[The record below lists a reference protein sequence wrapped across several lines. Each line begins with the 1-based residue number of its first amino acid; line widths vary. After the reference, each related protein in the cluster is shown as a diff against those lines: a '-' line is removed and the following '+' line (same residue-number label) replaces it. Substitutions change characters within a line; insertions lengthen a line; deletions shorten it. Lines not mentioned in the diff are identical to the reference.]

1 MKNLLRNISAVS
13 RNFRR
18 FSIDRHDIIVHC
30 NFGQPWVQTLDPEK
44 WVAKS
49 IGPSIKMTIV
59 SKSYNKGADSVIN
72 YCTKLTVKLH
82 PLQAE
87 LQEAT
92 LNNAPFAGMLG
103 APEVLTIGANFIHL
117 IGGKKALDIGTFTGA
132 SALAWAIATGKDGE
146 VYTFDVSH
154 ENYKQFGV
162 PVISK
167 DEEIF
172 KRIIPVEAPALERLD
187 RMIAEGQSGTFDFA
201 FIDADKEN
209 YPNYYDRVVTL
220 LRKGGVLMI
229 DNALWSGSVAQD
241 PSTFT
246 ESTKSIDETNQ
257 KIFKDDRTHSALINC
272 GDGIHIAFKA

>member
-1 MKNLLRNISAVS
+1 
-13 RNFRR
+13 
-18 FSIDRHDIIVHC
+18 
-30 NFGQPWVQTLDPEK
+30 
-44 WVAKS
+44 
-49 IGPSIKMTIV
+49 MTIV

-72 YCTKLTVKLH
+72 YCTNLTVRLH

-117 IGGKKALDIGTFTGA
+117 IEGKKVLDIGTFTGA
-132 SALAWAIATGKDGE
+132 SALAWAIATGKDGK

-154 ENYKQFGV
+154 DNYKQFGV
-162 PVISK
+162 PIISK
-167 DEEIF
+167 DQEIF

-187 RMIAEGQSGTFDFA
+187 QMIAEGQSGTFDFA

-229 DNALWSGSVAQD
+229 DNALWSGSVAKD
-241 PSTFT
+241 PATFT
-246 ESTKSIDETNQ
+246 EATKSIDAVNQ
-257 KIFKDDRTHSALINC
+257 QIFKDDRTYSALINC